1 MTGDVRDRILGLLS
15 AGPASVARLAAG
27 LGVPGGV
34 VSYELKLLERDGLV
48 RVGTTRREHGVP
60 TPVWVSTAA
69 AAPPALRVPPP
80 IPGLTWIGDE
90 PYPTPLWTVPQPAG
104 PAEGRAA
111 TGAASAASPATGPAS
126 RGPLSAREFDEPG
139 APEPTGGR
147 LEAEPGAPEPTGGP
161 SRAGLEPTEEI
172 DLRDTAYTGIRF
184 PTRPR
189 HADTSPAPAEGAS
202 GEPHRS
208 PGSAATIGQ
217 PASAGSGQGETP
229 FPDRSG
235 PSVPRPPRP
244 RRFDPE
250 TPRGPRLH
258 DMRRVP
264 MDDATFYEF
273 AERLDALAREFAAR
287 ATPGAPA
294 AEVTILLTR
303 PDGDATSGYG
313 YGS

>member
-1 MTGDVRDRILGLLS
+1 MTGDVRDRVLGLLS

-69 AAPPALRVPPP
+69 AAPPALRMPVP

-90 PYPTPLWTVPQPAG
+90 PYPTPLWTVPQPHG
-104 PAEGRAA
+104 PAQG
-111 TGAASAASPATGPAS
+111 GP
-126 RGPLSAREFDEPG
+126 F
-139 APEPTGGR
+139 
-147 LEAEPGAPEPTGGP
+147 EAEPSKLGPTGPTGP
-161 SRAGLEPTEEI
+161 TEPAELHPAGLDPAGLDLTVEI
-172 DLRDTAYTGIRF
+172 DPGSATGLPATAYTGIRF

-189 HADTSPAPAEGAS
+189 RPATGPAASEGAGTREPRRPPESASPATVEPA
-202 GEPHRS
+202 GES
-208 PGSAATIGQ
+208 
-217 PASAGSGQGETP
+217 
-229 FPDRSG
+229 
-235 PSVPRPPRP
+235 PRPPRP

-273 AERLDALAREFAAR
+273 AERLSALAQEFAAR
-287 ATPGAPA
+287 ATPGSPA